1 VDVRGGAPARR
12 RRPRLWRAAVAA
24 LCGAALAAAA
34 QLAVPGVPGAEAAT
48 VPSTATASA
57 DALPTVQ
64 VDGVVWAQV
73 IAGGRVYAT
82 GEFTSAR
89 PAGSAAGQNEV
100 ARANL
105 LAYDLATGQLVT
117 SFSPALNG
125 PGYALAASSDGS
137 RLYVA
142 GSFTSA
148 GGRAVNRVAAVSTAT
163 GAVDA
168 TFRPRFDAR
177 VRALALDGGVLYA
190 GGIFSSVGGTP
201 RSRLAAVDA
210 GTGAL
215 LPWAPTTDAEVM
227 AAVVTPGTSQLVV
240 AGRFSRLNGVQR
252 LGSGALDLSSGSTR
266 AWAVAD
272 TANAWGPKAAV
283 YSLATDGTTVYATGY
298 NFGGSG
304 NLEGSYAATADGGR
318 LVWASGCRGDTYSGA
333 VGAGV
338 FYSVGHAHDCAM
350 NGGNPETSPRSYQHA
365 KAFSA
370 GWKGARNSYGV
381 YAGLPGPDYLHWLP
395 TLTAGTYT
403 GQSQAAWSVVTDG
416 RYVVL
421 GGEFPTVNGTGQQG
435 LVRFV
440 ARSAAPLR
448 QGPQGVSS
456 TTVTAT
462 PANGAVQLSWRAAW
476 DRDDA
481 SLTYEVLRGP
491 ASAPVV
497 VATTTAASSWWDR
510 PALAVSVPATASA
523 TYRVRVKDPRGNTAT
538 GPATTA
544 APSASGAR
552 TAQLAPEGAP
562 SETGVPTAPEDG
574 PAPTTAAPTTATTTP
589 TPTPTPAPTPAT
601 VAPAPTTT
609 TTTTTTTTATSTAA
623 LPPATATA
631 TQGERP

>member
-1 VDVRGGAPARR
+1 VRRWGP
-12 RRPRLWRAAVAA
+12 RPWRAVVAA
-24 LCGAALAAAA
+24 LCGAALAGAALTGPA
-34 QLAVPGVPGAEAAT
+34 APGAEAAT
-48 VPSTATASA
+48 VSSTATVSA

-64 VDGVVWAQV
+64 VNGVVWAQV

-89 PAGSAAGQNEV
+89 PAGSASGQNEV

-105 LAYDLATGQLVT
+105 LAYDLVTGQLVT

-177 VRALALDGGVLYA
+177 VRALALSGGVLYA

-210 GTGAL
+210 TSGAL

-266 AWAVAD
+266 SWAVAD
-272 TANAWGPKAAV
+272 TANAWGSKAAV

-333 VGAGV
+333 VGGGV

-365 KAFSA
+365 KAFGA
-370 GWKGARNSYGV
+370 GWKGARNNYGV
-381 YAGLPGPDYLHWLP
+381 YAGQPGPDYLHWLP

-421 GGEFPTVNGTGQQG
+421 GGEFPTVNGTAQQG

-448 QGPQGVSS
+448 QGPQGASS
-456 TTVTAT
+456 MTVTAT
-462 PANGAVQLSWRAAW
+462 PASGAVQLSWKAAW

-510 PALAVSVPATASA
+510 PALALSVPATASA
-523 TYRVRVKDPRGNTAT
+523 TYRVRVKDPSGNTAT

-552 TAQLAPEGAP
+552 TAQLAPEGATA
-562 SETGVPTAPEDG
+562 ETAAPEDAGTTTAPTGG
-574 PAPTTAAPTTATTTP
+574 PVTPTAAPTTATPTTAAPTTPTAAPTTP
-589 TPTPTPAPTPAT
+589 TATPTA
-601 VAPAPTTT
+601 APTTT
-609 TTTTTTTTATSTAA
+609 
-623 LPPATATA
+623 PPAAAAAPTGTPVV
-631 TQGERP
+631 RP

>member
-1 VDVRGGAPARR
+1 VRRW
-12 RRPRLWRAAVAA
+12 RPRPWRAVVAA
-24 LCGAALAAAA
+24 LCGAALAGAVQLTAPAAPA
-34 QLAVPGVPGAEAAT
+34 AEAAT
-48 VPSTATASA
+48 VPSTATVSA

-64 VDGVVWAQV
+64 VNGVVWAQV

-89 PAGSAAGQNEV
+89 PAGAAAGQNEV

-168 TFRPRFDAR
+168 SFRPRFDAR
-177 VRALALDGGVLYA
+177 VRALALNGGVLYA

-210 GTGAL
+210 TSGAL

-266 AWAVAD
+266 SWAVAD

-318 LVWASGCRGDTYSGA
+318 LVWASGCRGDTYAGA
-333 VGAGV
+333 VGGGV

-381 YAGLPGPDYLHWLP
+381 YAGQPGPDYLHWLP
-395 TLTAGTYT
+395 TLAPGTYT
-403 GQSQAAWSVVTDG
+403 GQSQAAWSVATDG

-421 GGEFPTVNGTGQQG
+421 GGEFPSVNGTAQQG

-440 ARSAAPLR
+440 ARSAAPQR

-456 TTVTAT
+456 TTLTAT
-462 PANGAVQLSWRAAW
+462 PASGAVQLSWKAAW

-510 PALAVSVPATASA
+510 PALSVSVPATASA
-523 TYRVRVKDPRGNTAT
+523 TYRVRVKDPSGNTAT

-562 SETGVPTAPEDG
+562 AETGAPGGGGAPTAVAPT
-574 PAPTTAAPTTATTTP
+574 PAVTTAAPTPAAATP
-589 TPTPTPAPTPAT
+589 TTGAP
-601 VAPAPTTT
+601 
-609 TTTTTTTTATSTAA
+609 S
-623 LPPATATA
+623 TATA
-631 TQGERP
+631 APTAAVEPPAAAAPETQGTQP